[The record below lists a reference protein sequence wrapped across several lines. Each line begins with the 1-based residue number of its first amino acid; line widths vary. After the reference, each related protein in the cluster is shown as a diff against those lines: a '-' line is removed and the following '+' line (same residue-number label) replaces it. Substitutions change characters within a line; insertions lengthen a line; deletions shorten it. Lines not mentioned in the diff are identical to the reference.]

1 MNWMNLT
8 FLSNKLKNMDR
19 QSLYKKVKELGIQE
33 NIKSTFGRN
42 FTQVSN
48 ADLEAAIRNFSK
60 KATSKAGEKS
70 KDVKTVAADAISA
83 PSKTPQSPLK
93 GSPAEVAVI
102 HLCSLLYAKRYL
114 THKEMDEV
122 LNLLK

>member
-1 MNWMNLT
+1 
-8 FLSNKLKNMDR
+8 MDR

-48 ADLEAAIRNFSK
+48 ADLEAAICNFSK

-70 KDVKTVAADAISA
+70 KDVKAEVTADAISA
-83 PSKTPQSPLK
+83 PSKTSQDSLK
-93 GSPAEVAVI
+93 GSPAEIAVI